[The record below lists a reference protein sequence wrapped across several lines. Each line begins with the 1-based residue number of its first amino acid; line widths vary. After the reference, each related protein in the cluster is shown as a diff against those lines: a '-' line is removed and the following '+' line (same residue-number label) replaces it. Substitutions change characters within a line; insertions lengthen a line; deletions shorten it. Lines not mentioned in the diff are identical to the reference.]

1 MNYCTSTY
9 STPFEFTTLV
19 IYIENIRKMS
29 TENLKSKT
37 SEKPLV
43 FGVRTYTKYVD
54 QREVF
59 KNLLETSRWY
69 STRSGST
76 IRHLYFSTE

>member
-1 MNYCTSTY
+1 
-9 STPFEFTTLV
+9 
-19 IYIENIRKMS
+19 MS

-37 SEKPLV
+37 PGKPLEKPLV

-59 KNLLETSRWY
+59 KNLLETSRQY
-69 STRSGST
+69 ST
-76 IRHLYFSTE
+76 IRHPDKVQLKLQIYGFNFPAHMKGF

>member
-1 MNYCTSTY
+1 
-9 STPFEFTTLV
+9 
-19 IYIENIRKMS
+19 MS

-37 SEKPLV
+37 SGKPLEKPLV
-43 FGVRTYTKYVD
+43 FGVRTYTIYVD

-59 KNLLETSRWY
+59 KNLLETSRQY

-76 IRHLYFSTE
+76 IRHPDKVQLKLQIYGFNFPAHINGF